1 VKEPAVSAAQK
12 PRITFVDVLRLMALA
27 QMINGHT
34 LDAVMVDSLRSGPI
48 FEQYNYMRGMV
59 SVAFLMAAGFSYHLT
74 TVARFDLYKKDP
86 AIGQKRVKRAL
97 LLLFLGYFLQFRSGM
112 FGSSET
118 AARML
123 AYFWRVD
130 VLHCIGAGL
139 LMQEG
144 IMRIARRKE
153 HVPLLA
159 SGLACVLI
167 ALAPWGDAISAPGP
181 YTFITNWLGSRGGSL
196 FPILPWAAY
205 ILLGVSIA
213 GIALPEGTRTKGAYP
228 WPRLL
233 ALMGVAWGI
242 RALLR
247 AVPWTLNV
255 ADTAY
260 GSRPEYV
267 FAKLTSVLLAVAVL
281 AFLMQRVSHL
291 PKWMTTI
298 AGETLVIYVF
308 HLPVLF
314 SFWWSPGRRFPH
326 TLSLGE
332 GLIVVAIMAVLCTSA
347 GLLWSASEAR
357 RNAITG
363 AIASRLR
370 GLFSM
375 RVGTPPG
382 SP

>member
-1 VKEPAVSAAQK
+1 MTK

-48 FEQYNYMRGMV
+48 FEQYNYLRGLV

-86 AIGQKRVKRAL
+86 SIGTKRVRRAL
-97 LLLFLGYFLQFRSGM
+97 LLLFLGYALQFHATMLGSG
-112 FGSSET
+112 EL
-118 AARML
+118 AARQL
-123 AYFWRVD
+123 AYFFRVD
-130 VLHCIGAGL
+130 VLHCIGAGIL
-139 LMQEG
+139 LQEG

-159 SGLACVLI
+159 TGLATVLI
-167 ALAPWGDAISAPGP
+167 ALAPWGDSVSAPNP
-181 YTFITNWLGSRGGSL
+181 YAFITNWLGSRGGSL

-213 GIALPEGTRTKGAYP
+213 GIALPDGTRTPGSYP

-233 ALMGVAWGI
+233 ALMALSFGV

-247 AVPWTLNV
+247 ASPFTWTLE
-255 ADTAY
+255 DTAY

-267 FAKLTSVLLAVAVL
+267 FAKLTSVLLAVAFL
-281 AFLMQRVSHL
+281 AFAMQRISRL
-291 PKWMTTI
+291 PQWMTTL

-314 SFWWSPGRRFPH
+314 SFWWSPGRRFAH
-326 TLSLGE
+326 ALSLGE
-332 GLIVVAIMAVLCTSA
+332 GLVVVAIMAVLCISV
-347 GLLWSASEAR
+347 GLLWSATEAR
-357 RNAITG
+357 RTALIT
-363 AIASRLR
+363 RLSTGVRRVVR
-370 GLFSM
+370 GRTSNE
-375 RVGTPPG
+375 
-382 SP
+382 SSS